1 MIDGFPF
8 RIEVPSQGVSVP
20 IEDTEA
26 LKAFINAELAFFQQ
40 LSGPLSQ
47 QIIVGQTNYNSV
59 NINSAAERALGN
71 ILSGGAKGQFSA
83 LIAHLEQAERLEVL
97 IAHGRIGEMARS
109 MIKRGD
115 NECARWLVYITCS
128 GWTLNSP
135 PDKILSAF
143 RAGLFASPA
152 VYSFGDLT
160 SSTKALEDATRA
172 RASIE
177 QSRAELDGFI
187 KEKTELFD
195 RLEDIYRNKL
205 TLEEPAISWKGIA
218 DRKTKVWV
226 LWLAIFALLVIL
238 PIVTIVYQWP
248 LLLEAV
254 AKLTPAN
261 GNFSFAGLAIVT
273 IPALLYGWLLKNVSR
288 IFIHKPR

>member
-26 LKAFINAELAFFQQ
+26 LKEFINAELAFFQQ
-40 LSGPLSQ
+40 LSEPLSQ

-59 NINSAAERALGN
+59 NINSAAERALEN

-83 LIAHLEQAERLEVL
+83 LIAHLEQAERLEIL
-97 IAHGRIGEMARS
+97 IAHGRIGEAARS

-143 RAGLFASPA
+143 RAALFASPA
-152 VYSFGDLT
+152 VFRRSHVVNEGV
-160 SSTKALEDATRA
+160 
-172 RASIE
+172 
-177 QSRAELDGFI
+177 GGC
-187 KEKTELFD
+187 
-195 RLEDIYRNKL
+195 N
-205 TLEEPAISWKGIA
+205 
-218 DRKTKVWV
+218 
-226 LWLAIFALLVIL
+226 
-238 PIVTIVYQWP
+238 
-248 LLLEAV
+248 
-254 AKLTPAN
+254 
-261 GNFSFAGLAIVT
+261 
-273 IPALLYGWLLKNVSR
+273 
-288 IFIHKPR
+288 